1 MDLNRIKTV
10 YFLGI
15 GGIGMSALAGYF
27 LQRNCKVYG
36 YDLTPTGI
44 TDKLIRE
51 GAVIHFKEDVN
62 FIPEYTDIVIHTP
75 AVPKTH
81 SEYRFFEDHGIPVY
95 KRAEVLGWITGEH
108 NTIAVAGTHGKT
120 TTSALITHILYP
132 EINITAF
139 IGGILK
145 NTGTN
150 FIAGQKES
158 MMVAEADE
166 YDRSF
171 LQLHPTTAIITSM
184 DADHLDIYREK
195 HVLEN
200 SFRQFATQI
209 RNNGALII
217 HENIAG
223 KIEHPNKITYGFDK
237 NSDYFATDIELFPD
251 KTVFTLHHH
260 EEVFRNITIGIPGEY
275 NLLNGLAAIAA
286 LREQFKGKGVPGY
299 DFIFHKLASFEG
311 VKRRFDYRI
320 YRDDLVYIDDYAHH
334 PKEIS
339 SVIDAVKAAFPNKK
353 ITGIF
358 QPHLYSR
365 TKDFGTEFARSLEKL
380 DRIILLDIYP
390 AREEPIPGISSEWLL
405 DLIRNHDK
413 ILLPF
418 DEVLPFLENH
428 APEVLLTIGAGNI
441 DKLVPVLENGLN
453 RE

>member
-1 MDLNRIKTV
+1 MDIDRIKTV

-51 GAVIHFKEDVN
+51 GAVIHFKEDVKL
-62 FIPEYTDIVIHTP
+62 IPEHTDIVIHTP

-81 SEYRFFEDHGIPVY
+81 AEYRFFEDHGIPVY
-95 KRAEVLGWITGEH
+95 KRAEILGWITEKH
-108 NTIAVAGTHGKT
+108 HTIAVAGTHGKT
-120 TTSALITHILYP
+120 TTSALISHILYP

-145 NTGTN
+145 NSGTN
-150 FIAGQKES
+150 FIAGQKHS
-158 MMVAEADE
+158 IMVAEADE

-184 DADHLDIYREK
+184 DADHLDIYGEK
-195 HVLEN
+195 DMLEN
-200 SFRQFATQI
+200 SFRQFSMQI
-209 RNNGALII
+209 RDNGALII

-223 KIEHPNKITYGFDK
+223 KIDRANKITYGFHR

-260 EEVFRNITIGIPGEY
+260 EKVFRNITIGIPGEY

-286 LREQFKGKGVPGY
+286 VREQFKGKGVPGY
-299 DFIFHKLASFEG
+299 DFIFDKLASFEG

-405 DLIRNHDK
+405 DLIRNHNK

-428 APEVLLTIGAGNI
+428 PPEVLLTIGAGNI